1 MLTVLDEERKGVE
14 MLEGEKSRKLRC
26 SREFKL
32 ARITAGKE
40 IKIVKW
46 QKEETEL
53 EMQEAE
59 IWKRN
64 DK

>member
-32 ARITAGKE
+32 AGVTAGKE
-40 IKIVKW
+40 IKKS
-46 QKEETEL
+46 
-53 EMQEAE
+53 
-59 IWKRN
+59 
-64 DK
+64 